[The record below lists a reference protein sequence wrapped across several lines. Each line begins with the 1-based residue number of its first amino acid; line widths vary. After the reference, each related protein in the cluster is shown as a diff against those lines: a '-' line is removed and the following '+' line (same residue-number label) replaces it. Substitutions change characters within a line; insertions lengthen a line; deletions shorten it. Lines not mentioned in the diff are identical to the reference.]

1 MDQGYYFYIEPTI
14 LTAETA
20 PAATTRA
27 QELANLTMAVLTY
40 IDADRAG

>member
-27 QELANLTMAVLTY
+27 QEWLTSPWLSLPN